1 MNPLFNLLGNNQN
14 NPMSNVL
21 RLKNDLERFRN
32 GFSGNAPQEVQ
43 NLLNSGRMS
52 QEQFNQLQ
60 SQAQQIL
67 KILR

>member
-32 GFSGNAPQEVQ
+32 GFSGNAQQEVQ

-67 KILR
+67 QMFL

>member
-21 RLKNDLERFRN
+21 RLKNDLERFRS
-32 GFSGNAPQEVQ
+32 GFRGNAQQEVQ

-67 KILR
+67 QMLR